1 MPIHL
6 IAVAGDLDNVWGR
19 TERAHERRL
28 YSVLG
33 MSREEFK
40 GFCFDNSVGPFAP
53 ATSFAPQADMTGE
66 SL

>member
-1 MPIHL
+1 MKIHL

-19 TERAHERRL
+19 TERAHEKRL
-28 YSVLG
+28 YAILG
-33 MSREEFK
+33 MGPMLFK
-40 GFCFDNSVGPFAP
+40 AFCFNNSVGPFAP